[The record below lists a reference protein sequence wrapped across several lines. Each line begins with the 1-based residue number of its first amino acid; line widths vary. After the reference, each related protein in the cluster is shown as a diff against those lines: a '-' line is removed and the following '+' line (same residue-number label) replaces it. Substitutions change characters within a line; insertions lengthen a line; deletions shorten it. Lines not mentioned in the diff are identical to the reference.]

1 MFTDEMLN
9 ESLIQHS
16 TFGIQRSTF
25 RSPAISFA
33 PAMSTA
39 TIDVIPG
46 SPLTLLSEEEQMF
59 QQSVREF
66 AIERIRPLVPD
77 MDRDAKMSQD
87 LIASFFELGIMGI
100 EVPDQWGGAGSTFF
114 TAVLV
119 VEELSHV
126 DASCGVLVDVQ
137 NTLVN
142 NAILRWG
149 NDDQKSK
156 YLTMLARDT
165 VGAYALSESG
175 SGSDAFGLATKADEK
190 GDHWV
195 LNGQKLWITN
205 AFEADIFIVF
215 ANANPDAGYKGITAF
230 LIERDFPGFRV
241 GKKEDKLGIRASS
254 TCELILEDCRVP
266 KENVVGE
273 PGRGY
278 KIAIETLNEG
288 RIGIG
293 AQMIGVARGA
303 LAYAIAY
310 TKERKQFGQPVAEF
324 QGVQFQIAEAA
335 TELEAARLMVYN
347 AARLKDAKQPFLR
360 EAAMAKLFS
369 SQVAE
374 KVTSLAVQLFGG
386 NGYTK
391 EYPVEKFWRDSK
403 VGQIYEGTSNMQL
416 RTIAKSSV
424 AGRL

>member
-1 MFTDEMLN
+1 MTSE
-9 ESLIQHS
+9 
-16 TFGIQRSTF
+16 
-25 RSPAISFA
+25 
-33 PAMSTA
+33 
-39 TIDVIPG
+39 TIETTLG
-46 SPLTLLSEEEQMF
+46 APLTVLSEEEQMF

-66 AIERIRPLVPD
+66 AVERIRPLVHD
-77 MDRDAKMSQD
+77 MDHDAKMSPD
-87 LIASFFELGIMGI
+87 LIREFFDLGVMGI
-100 EVPDQWGGAGSTFF
+100 EVPDQWGGAGSSFF

-126 DASCGVLVDVQ
+126 DASCGVIVDVQ

-142 NAILRWG
+142 NILLRWG
-149 NDDQKSK
+149 NEDQKSK
-156 YLTMLARDT
+156 YLSMLARDT
-165 VGAYALSESG
+165 VGAYALSEAG
-175 SGSDAFGLATKADEK
+175 SGSDAFALATKAEDK

-205 AFEADIFIVF
+205 AAEAGVFVVF

-230 LIERDFPGFRV
+230 IIERDFPGFAV

-273 PGRGY
+273 TGKGY

-293 AQMIGVARGA
+293 AQMIGIARGA
-303 LAYAIAY
+303 LEHAIAY
-310 TKERKQFGQPVAEF
+310 IKERKQFGRPISEF

-335 TELEAARLMVYN
+335 TQLEAARLMVYN
-347 AARLKDAKQPFLR
+347 AARLKDAKKSFVR

-369 SQVAE
+369 SAVCEQ
-374 KVTSLAVQLFGG
+374 VTSLAVQLFGG

-416 RTIAKSSV
+416 ATIAKTILTE
-424 AGRL
+424 RL

>member
-1 MFTDEMLN
+1 MTTDTGD
-9 ESLIQHS
+9 I
-16 TFGIQRSTF
+16 
-25 RSPAISFA
+25 
-33 PAMSTA
+33 A
-39 TIDVIPG
+39 TG
-46 SPLTLLSEEEQMF
+46 APLTLLSEEEQMF
-59 QQSVREF
+59 QQSVRDF
-66 AIERIRPLVPD
+66 AVERIRPLVHK
-77 MDRDAKMSQD
+77 MDRDASMDRD
-87 LIASFFELGIMGI
+87 LIRSFFELGIMGV

-114 TAVLV
+114 TAVLI

-149 NDDQKSK
+149 TDAQKSK
-156 YLTMLARDT
+156 YLGMLAKDT
-165 VGAYALSESG
+165 VGAYALSEAG
-175 SGSDAFGLATKADEK
+175 SGSDAFALATKAEAK
-190 GDHWV
+190 GDHFV

-205 AFEADIFIVF
+205 AYEAGVFIVF

-230 LIERDFPGFRV
+230 IVERDFPGFTV
-241 GKKEDKLGIRASS
+241 GKKEDKVGIRASS

-266 KENVVGE
+266 KENVLGE
-273 PGRGY
+273 PGKGY

-293 AQMIGVARGA
+293 AQMLGVARGA
-303 LAYAIAY
+303 LEHAIAY
-310 TKERKQFGQPVAEF
+310 TKERKQFGKAIADF
-324 QGVQFQIAEAA
+324 QAVQFQLAGAA
-335 TELEAARLMVYN
+335 TQLEAARLMVYN
-347 AARLKDAKQPFLR
+347 AARLKDARKPFVR

-369 SQVAE
+369 SEVAE
-374 KVTSLAVQLFGG
+374 RVTSLAVQLFGG

-416 RTIAKSSV
+416 QTIAKTIISEK
-424 AGRL
+424 L